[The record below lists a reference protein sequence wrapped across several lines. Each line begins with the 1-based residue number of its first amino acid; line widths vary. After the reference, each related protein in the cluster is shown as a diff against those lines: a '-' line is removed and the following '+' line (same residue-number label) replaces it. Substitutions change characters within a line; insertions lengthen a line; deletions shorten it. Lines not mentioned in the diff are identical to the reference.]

1 MSVPVA
7 EPPSRG
13 AQSLVG
19 GTHQY
24 DVLYEVKR
32 MGVMD
37 T

>member
-1 MSVPVA
+1 MPG
-7 EPPSRG
+7 G

-32 MGVMD
+32 MGLMD
-37 T
+37 A